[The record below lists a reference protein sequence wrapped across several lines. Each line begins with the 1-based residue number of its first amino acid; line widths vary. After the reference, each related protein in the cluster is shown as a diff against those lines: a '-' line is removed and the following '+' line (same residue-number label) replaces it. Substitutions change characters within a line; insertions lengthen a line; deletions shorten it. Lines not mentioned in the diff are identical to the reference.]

1 MAAVCESL
9 TPPAKKLK
17 TDENNGVS
25 TDPLPCSSKTTNG
38 VTPKK
43 AVQYDEKVVDHE
55 YFE

>member
-43 AVQYDEKVVDHE
+43 AVHYDEKVVDHE